1 MSTALAL
8 IQTTEFDLM
17 SRLAEI
23 AAGSTYTKQNKTQAM
38 FIMLKGYELGIS
50 PMQALDGI
58 QVIQGKT
65 TVSPQLMLALINRS
79 GQLEDM
85 KIDSDAKVCT
95 VMMKRVGRSPH
106 VETFSM
112 ENAKAM
118 QLANKDNYIKQ
129 PAVML
134 KWRAVSACARIV
146 FPDVIQGMY
155 TPEEMGAEVSED
167 ASGEIVIEAPTPLID
182 ANFKQSE
189 DAVNALLDKNPPPN
203 VDSDGVIEGEMVS
216 ESNETVPNSSA
227 ASETLTMTPEQAK
240 ANLAGNGAP
249 APGEKKVIGKDAKKA
264 APGWRDSSK
273 TATEVFTAVRPLYNA
288 TEHMQ
293 NSIAK
298 LEADGKL
305 TPDMN
310 VELAIATIR
319 NHKDETVA
327 PF

>member
-8 IQTTEFDLM
+8 IQPTEYELM
-17 SRLAEI
+17 AKLAEI
-23 AAGSTYTKQNKTQAM
+23 AAGSTYTKQNKVQAM
-38 FIMLKGYELGIS
+38 YVMLRGYELGIS

-79 GQLEDM
+79 GQLEDI
-85 KIDSDAKVCT
+85 KIDSDAKLAT

-106 VETFSM
+106 TVTFSI
-112 ENAKAM
+112 ENARAM
-118 QLANKDNYIKQ
+118 GLADKDNYRKQ

-146 FPDVIQGMY
+146 FPDVIGGMY
-155 TPEEMGAEVSED
+155 LPEEMGAEVSEND
-167 ASGEIVIEAPTPLID
+167 AGEIVISTPATILTPDFDKSENDLAQLVANNPVTVVD
-182 ANFKQSE
+182 A
-189 DAVNALLDKNPPPN
+189 
-203 VDSDGVIEGEMVS
+203 DGVIVENAS
-216 ESNETVPNSSA
+216 KTDLKAHSSDA
-227 ASETLTMTPEQAK
+227 PAQPLTTTPEQAK

-249 APGEKKVIGKDAKKA
+249 ANGEKKAIGKDAKTT

-298 LEADGKL
+298 LEAEGKL
-305 TPDMN
+305 TNDMN

>member
-8 IQTTEFDLM
+8 MQQTEYDLM
-17 SRLAEI
+17 SKLATIAFKSGYTQQNEAQLLFVMAKGFEI
-23 AAGSTYTKQNKTQAM
+23 GV
-38 FIMLKGYELGIS
+38 S

-58 QVIQGKT
+58 QVIKGKT

-85 KIDSDAKVCT
+85 KIDGNAKQCT
-95 VMMKRVGRSPH
+95 VTMQRKGRSAH
-106 VETFSM
+106 TETFTMDNAQSM
-112 ENAKAM
+112 GLAGNYNWKA
-118 QLANKDNYIKQ
+118 Q
-129 PAVML
+129 PATML
-134 KWRAVSACARIV
+134 KWRAVSACARVV

-155 TPEEMGAEVSED
+155 TPEEMGAEVSENS
-167 ASGEIVIEAPTPLID
+167 SGDLVIESPMLD
-182 ANFKQSE
+182 ANFVKAENDLAQL
-189 DAVNALLDKNPPPN
+189 VDKTPPAN

-216 ESNETVPNSSA
+216 ESNEDAPNSSA
-227 ASETLTMTPEQAK
+227 APESLITTPEQAK

-249 APGEKKVIGKDAKKA
+249 ANGEKKSIGKEAKTVV
-264 APGWRDSSK
+264 PGWKD
-273 TATEVFTAVRPLYNA
+273 TAQNTTAVFKAVRPLYNA

-293 NSIAK
+293 NSIKK

-305 TPDMN
+305 TNDMN
-310 VELAIATIR
+310 VDLAIATIR

>member
-8 IQTTEFDLM
+8 IDNSQYELM
-17 SRLAEI
+17 AKLAKV
-23 AAGSTYTKQNKTQAM
+23 AALSTYTKQSEVQAM
-38 FIMLKGYELGIS
+38 FVMLKGFELGIS

-79 GQLEDM
+79 GQLEDI
-85 KIDSDAKVCT
+85 KIDGDAKVCT

-106 VETFSM
+106 TETFSM

-118 QLANKDNYIKQ
+118 GLADKDNYRKQ

-146 FPDVIQGMY
+146 FSDVIQGLY

-167 ASGEIVIEAPTPLID
+167 ASGELVISTPATILTPEFDKSDNDPT
-182 ANFKQSE
+182 
-189 DAVNALLDKNPPPN
+189 ALVSKNPEPDT
-203 VDSDGVIEGEMVS
+203 VDDIVDGEISSDTS
-216 ESNETVPNSSA
+216 LNSSA
-227 ASETLTMTPEQAK
+227 APEPATNTPEQAK
-240 ANLAGNGAP
+240 ARLNGNGAP
-249 APGEKKVIGKDAKKA
+249 ASGEKKVIGKDAKKA

-298 LEADGKL
+298 LEAAGKL